1 VSATTTG
8 VLTTWS
14 LSRKAALHRFV
25 IPVSIDRVSASRD
38 SSVLIIASGT
48 HVSLYRAL
56 SNEFLVRIIGDFDV
70 LAAEFTPDSRWI
82 MIVGRCQ
89 VVFRQVSGGSVSHS
103 HKLDSGSIIAIAAAS
118 GRLAVLNLVFNDD
131 DVGHAQLYESG
142 DAGYGVLWPSKGNL
156 QRVLSR

>member
-1 VSATTTG
+1 M
-8 VLTTWS
+8 
-14 LSRKAALHRFV
+14 
-25 IPVSIDRVSASRD
+25 
-38 SSVLIIASGT
+38 
-48 HVSLYRAL
+48 
-56 SNEFLVRIIGDFDV
+56 

-103 HKLDSGSIIAIAAAS
+103 HKLDSGSIMAIAAAS